1 MRKISFI
8 AIAVFLLLGAHC
20 GYKPVLSSKFIW
32 GDVRTVCVA
41 TFADRT
47 EQPGLGGM
55 VTEALR
61 EEIARYGEVKL
72 TSCDEADAVLSGE
85 VADFNLSP
93 ISFAGAEFAAEFRII
108 VKLKTELTKR
118 ETGEALWEGS
128 DLWSA
133 EEYFAV
139 PDLSLLVV
147 AKKEA
152 SAKAIKKL
160 AQLISAELFA
170 F

>member
-1 MRKISFI
+1 MRKALFI
-8 AIAVFLLLGAHC
+8 GIGFITLLLSHC
-20 GYKPVLSSKFIW
+20 GYKPVLRNKFIW
-32 GDVRTVCVA
+32 GDIRTVCVA

-47 EQPGLGGM
+47 VQPGLGGM
-55 VTEALR
+55 ITEALR
-61 EEIARYGEVKL
+61 EEIARYGKVKL

-85 VADFNLSP
+85 VSDFSLSP

-108 VKLKTELTKR
+108 VRLKAELTNR
-118 ETGEALWEGS
+118 ETGEALWHGR

-152 SAKAIKKL
+152 SARAIKKL
-160 AQLISAELFA
+160 AQLISAELFT